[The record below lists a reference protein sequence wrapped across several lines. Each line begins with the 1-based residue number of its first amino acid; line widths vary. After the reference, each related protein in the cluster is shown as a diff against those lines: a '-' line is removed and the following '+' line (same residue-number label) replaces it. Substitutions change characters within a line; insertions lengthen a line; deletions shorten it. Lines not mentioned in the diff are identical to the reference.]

1 MNLRRVIN
9 NFVNPHQE
17 LDEKTP
23 AEMAEINLELGR
35 NKLLNLIKYVRDNY
49 IILS

>member
-17 LDEKTP
+17 LNGKTP
-23 AEMAEINLELGR
+23 AEIAEINLELGR
-35 NKLLNLIKYVRDNY
+35 NKLLNLIKFVRENY

>member
-17 LDEKTP
+17 LNGKTP
-23 AEMAEINLELGR
+23 AEIAEINLDLKE
-35 NKLLNLIKYVRDNY
+35 NKLLKLIEFIAKN
-49 IILS
+49 